1 MKTTQF
7 FFMAALAL
15 TFAACSNEDNDLTP
29 QQTAEQPADNM
40 ITITAQLAPKSGS
53 ALTRAVAD
61 NDDNKITV
69 TWALDETLK
78 IISANG
84 HNATATITAVDGTTG
99 AATISFTIDAAAKG
113 QNCTIIYPA
122 DAAVTESSGDY
133 SANPIT
139 AQDGTLNA
147 ALDVRLGKGT
157 ITNDATPSLNVT
169 TQPAA
174 QFAIFK
180 LTIKDIDGT
189 ADVSAS
195 SVAISDQTGATLT
208 TVTPASGYDK
218 QMYVALPI
226 TPTTLKFSVTSSD
239 SKKYFNMASEL
250 SLGTKFYQST
260 VKLATVGNV
269 IAANGKCYKNATTAS
284 TAGTSAVA
292 MIAYLGDGDTNTTY
306 NCGLGIALSDANG
319 GNQVPWNSSQAL
331 VDGVSAGSVADNH
344 NFLNGIADTQ
354 TLITALGN
362 ALGNDYAAAKA
373 AAYSVDGFTPSA
385 CGCSNWFLPSGGQWL
400 KFFAAAGVNIDALNP
415 AANVTLIQNLMT
427 SAAKGSTFK
436 DEGWYWGSSQVNNP
450 ICTIYVSFYPEGNQ
464 YAGLNFSGAT
474 MTANLYVRS
483 FIAF

>member
-15 TFAACSNEDNDLTP
+15 TFAACSNEDNDLT
-29 QQTAEQPADNM
+29 QQTDGQPADNM
-40 ITITAQLAPKSGS
+40 ITITAQLAPKSGG
-53 ALTRAVAD
+53 AQTRAVAD
-61 NDDNKITV
+61 KGDNKITV
-69 TWALDETLK
+69 DWAVNEHLAILYEVNSTKYLAD
-78 IISANG
+78 
-84 HNATATITAVDGTTG
+84 ATITAVDGSGT
-99 AATISFTIDAAAKG
+99 ATIEFDINGSTPANTDCTIVYPLSAAK
-113 QNCTIIYPA
+113 
-122 DAAVTESSGDY
+122 DDKSGVKDY
-133 SANPIT
+133 AT
-139 AQDGTLNA
+139 LLAAQDGTLNA
-147 ALDVRLGKGT
+147 NLDVRVGAGKIVPG
-157 ITNDATPSLNVT
+157 LNVT

-180 LTIKDIDGT
+180 LAMKDIDGT
-189 ADVSAS
+189 ADVSTT

-226 TPTTLKFSVTSSD
+226 TPTTLKFSVTGSD
-239 SKKYFNMASEL
+239 SKQYFNMASEL
-250 SLGTKFYQST
+250 SLGTNYYQST

-319 GNQVPWNSSQAL
+319 GNEVPWSPSHGNL
-331 VDGVSAGSVADNH
+331 IDGISAGSVADNH

-362 ALGNDYAAAKA
+362 DYAAGKA

-427 SAAKGSTFK
+427 SAAAESTFK
-436 DEGWYWGSSQVNNP
+436 NEGWYWGSSQVNNP
-450 ICTIYVSFYPEGNQ
+450 ICTIYVSFYPEGSQ
-464 YAGLNFSGAT
+464 YAGLSFSGAT

>member
-15 TFAACSNEDNDLTP
+15 TFAACSNEDNDLT
-29 QQTAEQPADNM
+29 QQTDGQPADNM
-40 ITITAQLAPKSGS
+40 ITITAQLAPKDGG
-53 ALTRAVAD
+53 AQTRAVAD
-61 NDDNKITV
+61 KGDNKITV
-69 TWALDETLK
+69 DWAVNEHLAILYEVNSTKYLAD
-78 IISANG
+78 
-84 HNATATITAVDGTTG
+84 ATITAVDGSGT
-99 AATISFTIDAAAKG
+99 ATIEFDINGSTPANTDCTIVYPLSAAK
-113 QNCTIIYPA
+113 
-122 DAAVTESSGDY
+122 DDKSGVKDY
-133 SANPIT
+133 AT
-139 AQDGTLNA
+139 LLAAQDGTLNA
-147 ALDVRLGKGT
+147 NLDVRVGAGKIVPG
-157 ITNDATPSLNVT
+157 LNVT

-180 LTIKDIDGT
+180 LTMKDIDGT
-189 ADVSAS
+189 ADISAS

-208 TVTPASGYDK
+208 TITPASGYDK

-226 TPTTLKFSVTSSD
+226 TPTTLKFSVTGSD
-239 SKKYFNMASEL
+239 SKQYFNMASGLE
-250 SLGTKFYQST
+250 LGTNYYQST

-319 GNQVPWNSSQAL
+319 GNKVPWRSSEAL

-354 TLITALGN
+354 TLITT
-362 ALGNDYAAAKA
+362 LGNDYAAGKA

-427 SAAKGSTFK
+427 SAAAKSTFK
-436 DEGWYWGSSQVNNP
+436 NEGWYWGSSQVDNP

-464 YAGLNFSGAT
+464 YEGLYFSGAR
-474 MTANLYVRS
+474 MTADLYVRS

>member
-15 TFAACSNEDNDLTP
+15 TFAACSNEDDALT
-29 QQTAEQPADNM
+29 QQPAGQSAYNM
-40 ITITAQLAPKSGS
+40 ITITAQLAPKSGG
-53 ALTRAVAD
+53 AQTRAVAD
-61 NDDNKITV
+61 NGDNKITV
-69 TWALDETLK
+69 DWAVNETLK
-78 IISANG
+78 IISANSKE
-84 HNATATITAVDGTTG
+84 ATATITAVDGSGT
-99 AATISFTIDAAAKG
+99 ATISFTIDAAAKG

-147 ALDVRLGKGT
+147 DLDVRLGKGT

-180 LTIKDIDGT
+180 LAMKDIDGT
-189 ADVSAS
+189 ADVSAT

-208 TVTPASGYDK
+208 TITPASGYDK

-226 TPTTLKFSVTSSD
+226 TPTTLKFSVTGSD
-239 SKKYFNMASEL
+239 SKQYFNMASGLE
-250 SLGTKFYQST
+250 LGTNYYQST

-319 GNQVPWNSSQAL
+319 GNEVPWSPSHGEL
-331 VDGVSAGSVADNH
+331 IDGISAGSVADNH

-362 ALGNDYAAAKA
+362 DYAAGKA

-400 KFFAAAGVNIDALNP
+400 KFFAAAGVNIDALKS
-415 AANVTLIQNLMT
+415 AENVTLIQNLMT
-427 SAAKGSTFK
+427 SAAAESTFK
-436 DEGWYWGSSQVNNP
+436 NEGWYWGSSQVNYP
-450 ICTIYVSFYPEGNQ
+450 ISTIYVYFYPNE
-464 YAGLNFSGAT
+464 GLNFGGAT
-474 MTANLYVRS
+474 MTADLYVRS

>member
-1 MKTTQF
+1 MKTTKF

-15 TFAACSNEDNDLTP
+15 MTAACSSNDDELI
-29 QQTAEQPADNM
+29 QQPVEQPADNM
-40 ITITAQLAPKSGS
+40 ITITAQLAPKDGG
-53 ALTRAVAD
+53 AQTRAVAD
-61 NDDNKITV
+61 KGDNKITV
-69 TWALDETLK
+69 DWAVNETLK
-78 IISANG
+78 IISANSKE
-84 HNATATITAVDGTTG
+84 ATATITAVDGSGT
-99 AATISFTIDAAAKG
+99 ATISFNIDAAAKG

-180 LTIKDIDGT
+180 LTMKDIDGT
-189 ADVSAS
+189 ADISTT

-208 TVTPASGYDK
+208 TITPASGYDK

-226 TPTTLKFSVTSSD
+226 TPTTLKFSVTGSD
-239 SKKYFNMASEL
+239 SKQYFNMASGLE
-250 SLGTKFYQST
+250 LGTNYYQST

-292 MIAYLGDGDTNTTY
+292 MIAYLGDGDDNTTY

-319 GNQVPWNSSQAL
+319 GSMVKWRPIHALIDGISS
-331 VDGVSAGSVADNH
+331 GSVAENH

-354 TLITALGN
+354 TLITL
-362 ALGNDYAAAKA
+362 LGNDYAAGKA

-385 CGCSNWFLPSGGQWL
+385 CGCSNWFLPSGGQWW
-400 KFFAAAGVNIDALNP
+400 KFFAAAGVNIDALKS
-415 AANVTLIQNLMT
+415 AENVTLIQNLMT
-427 SAAKGSTFK
+427 SAAEGSAFK
-436 DEGWYWGSSQVNNP
+436 DNGWYWGSSQVNNP
-450 ICTIYVSFYPEGNQ
+450 SSTIYVYFYPNE
-464 YAGLNFSGAT
+464 GLNFGGAG
-474 MTANLYVRS
+474 MTAEDIYVRS

>member
-1 MKTTQF
+1 MTTKKILSL
-7 FFMAALAL
+7 AALAL
-15 TFAACSNEDNDLTP
+15 TLAACSNEDDALT
-29 QQTAEQPADNM
+29 QQTDGQPADNM
-40 ITITAQLAPKSGS
+40 ITITAQLAPKDGG
-53 ALTRAVAD
+53 AQTRAVAD
-61 NDDNKITV
+61 KGDNKITV
-69 TWALDETLK
+69 DWAVNETLK
-78 IISANG
+78 IISANSKE
-84 HNATATITAVDGTTG
+84 ATATITAVDGSGT
-99 AATISFTIDAAAKG
+99 ATISFTIDAAAKG

-180 LTIKDIDGT
+180 LAMKDIDGT
-189 ADVSAS
+189 ADVSAT

-226 TPTTLKFSVTSSD
+226 TPTTLKFSVTGSD
-239 SKKYFNMASEL
+239 SKKYFNMASGL
-250 SLGTKFYQST
+250 ALGTNYYQST

-292 MIAYLGDGDTNTTY
+292 MIAYLGDGDDNTTY

-319 GNQVPWNSSQAL
+319 GNDVPWSSTQAL
-331 VDGVSAGSVADNH
+331 IDGVSAGSVADNH

-362 ALGNDYAAAKA
+362 DYAAGKA

-427 SAAKGSTFK
+427 SAAAESTFK
-436 DEGWYWGSSQVNNP
+436 NEGWYWGSSQVNNP
-450 ICTIYVSFYPEGNQ
+450 ICTIYVSFYPEGSQ
-464 YAGLNFSGAT
+464 YAGLSFSGAT

>member
-15 TFAACSNEDNDLTP
+15 TFAACSNEDNDLT
-29 QQTAEQPADNM
+29 QQTDGQPADNM
-40 ITITAQLAPKSGS
+40 ITITAQLAPKDGG
-53 ALTRAVAD
+53 AQTRAVAD
-61 NDDNKITV
+61 KGDNKITV
-69 TWALDETLK
+69 DWAVNEHLAILYEVNSTKYLAD
-78 IISANG
+78 
-84 HNATATITAVDGTTG
+84 ATITAVDGSGT
-99 AATISFTIDAAAKG
+99 ATIEFGINGSTPANTDCTIVYPLSAAK
-113 QNCTIIYPA
+113 
-122 DAAVTESSGDY
+122 DDKSGVKDY
-133 SANPIT
+133 AT
-139 AQDGTLNA
+139 LLAAQDGTLNA
-147 ALDVRLGKGT
+147 NLDVRVGAGKIVPG
-157 ITNDATPSLNVT
+157 LNVT

-180 LTIKDIDGT
+180 LTMKDIDGT
-189 ADVSAS
+189 ADISAS

-208 TVTPASGYDK
+208 TITPASGYDK

-226 TPTTLKFSVTSSD
+226 TPTTLKFSVTGSD
-239 SKKYFNMASEL
+239 SKQYFNMASGLE
-250 SLGTKFYQST
+250 LGTNYYQST

-306 NCGLGIALSDANG
+306 NCGLGIALSDANE
-319 GNQVPWNSSQAL
+319 GNKVPWSSTQAL
-331 VDGVSAGSVADNH
+331 VGGVSAGSVADNH

-354 TLITALGN
+354 TLITAQGN
-362 ALGNDYAAAKA
+362 NYAAGKA

-400 KFFAAAGVNIDALNP
+400 KFFAAAGVNIDALTP
-415 AANVTLIQNLMT
+415 ATNVTLIQNLMT
-427 SAAKGSTFK
+427 SAAEGSTFK
-436 DEGWYWGSSQVNNP
+436 DEGWYWGSSQVDNP
-450 ICTIYVSFYPEGNQ
+450 ICTIYVSFYPEGSQ
-464 YAGLNFSGAT
+464 YASLNFGGAT

>member
-1 MKTTQF
+1 MTTKKILSL
-7 FFMAALAL
+7 AALAL
-15 TFAACSNEDNDLTP
+15 TLAACSNEDDALT
-29 QQTAEQPADNM
+29 QQTDGQPADNM
-40 ITITAQLAPKSGS
+40 ITITAQLAPKDGG
-53 ALTRAVAD
+53 AQTRAVAD
-61 NDDNKITV
+61 KGDNKITV
-69 TWALDETLK
+69 DWAVNETLK
-78 IISANG
+78 IISANSKE
-84 HNATATITAVDGTTG
+84 ATATITAVDGSGT
-99 AATISFTIDAAAKG
+99 ATISFTIDAAAKG

-180 LTIKDIDGT
+180 LAMKDIDGT
-189 ADVSAS
+189 ADVSAT

-226 TPTTLKFSVTSSD
+226 TPTTLKFSVTGSD
-239 SKKYFNMASEL
+239 SKKYFNMASGL
-250 SLGTKFYQST
+250 ALGTNYYQST

-292 MIAYLGDGDTNTTY
+292 MIAYLGDGDDNTTY

-319 GNQVPWNSSQAL
+319 GNDVPWSSTQAL
-331 VDGVSAGSVADNH
+331 IDGVSAGSVADNH

-362 ALGNDYAAAKA
+362 DYAAGKA

-427 SAAKGSTFK
+427 SAAAESTFK
-436 DEGWYWGSSQVNNP
+436 NEGWYWGSSQVDDP

-464 YAGLNFSGAT
+464 YAGLNFGGAA
-474 MTANLYVRS
+474 MTADLYVRS